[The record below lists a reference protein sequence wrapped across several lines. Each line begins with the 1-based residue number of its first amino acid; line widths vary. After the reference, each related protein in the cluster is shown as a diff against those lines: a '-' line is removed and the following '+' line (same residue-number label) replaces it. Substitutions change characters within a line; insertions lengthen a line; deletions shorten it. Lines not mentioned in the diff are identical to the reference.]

1 MRIAPLIA
9 ALGLFLVGAPAGT
22 IALGG
27 LVYAVTGGGN
37 AGLEAAADTPNE
49 AAATPL
55 APPPSDAPPQAHLAH
70 IIRSEL
76 YRDSRCPAEPQ
87 AEAVLERV
95 TAGWDFDAVAA
106 ALQIAASEQGVCAPV
121 AAALGRWRDSAQLAG
136 RAAGEDG
143 NPTTIGGTGVPGGD
157 GGPLYRG
164 S

>member
-1 MRIAPLIA
+1 MRVAPVIA
-9 ALGLFLVGAPAGT
+9 ALGLFLIGAPAGT

-27 LVYAVTGGGN
+27 LMYAVSGGRN
-37 AGLEAAADTPNE
+37 VGLDAAADTPANTG
-49 AAATPL
+49 AAPE

-95 TAGWDFDAVAA
+95 TSGWDFDAVAA
-106 ALQIAASEQGVCAPV
+106 ALQIVASEPSVCAPV
-121 AAALGRWRDSAQLAG
+121 AASLSRWRDSAQLAA

-143 NPTTIGGTGVPGGD
+143 DPTTLGGAGLPGGD
-157 GGPLYRG
+157 GGPLYLG